1 MEKKW
6 YIFVLIYIGKVS
18 KFFRFF
24 VNMFLNFVIGID
36 NYVCLYLL
44 GNGIGRRKCFVKIKL
59 RKYFNKL

>member
-1 MEKKW
+1 M
-6 YIFVLIYIGKVS
+6 LIYIGKVG

-24 VNMFLNFVIGID
+24 VNMFLNFVIGIV
-36 NYVCLYLL
+36 NYVYLCLL